1 MPRPGLTYDEITEA
15 ANRVLAAG
23 EKPTINRVREALGGR
38 GSSTTISRYLKDWKR
53 QVQEAGGVV
62 ELDDNVDAPQIKE
75 EVADISNASSE
86 ELKVDSDIG
95 VESTE
100 ASAIAASVA
109 VDEELQLC
117 FADEE
122 YELPAITNEQFRS
135 VEGDSELEVLKR
147 EHEALKIQFRRLNSA
162 VNKERIR
169 RQAFEMLAREAKEY
183 VNVIKEQIG
192 QRILDLRMAS
202 DQTINQL
209 KAHAREAKQESER
222 ELKFY
227 REELMRVQ
235 KEMGRNSS
243 QGKPVMTNRG
253 PRRQVTTT
261 TS

>member
-62 ELDDNVDAPQIKE
+62 ELDDNVDVPQIE
-75 EVADISNASSE
+75 EEAADASNAPLE
-86 ELKVDSDIG
+86 KLKVDSDID
-95 VESTE
+95 VESAET
-100 ASAIAASVA
+100 SATAASIA
-109 VDEELQLC
+109 
-117 FADEE
+117 ADEE
-122 YELPAITNEQFRS
+122 YELPAITHEQFRS
-135 VEGDSELEVLKR
+135 VEGGSELEVLKR

-235 KEMGRNSS
+235 KEIGRNSS
-243 QGKPVMTNRG
+243 QSKPVMTNRG

-261 TS
+261 S

>member
-53 QVQEAGGVV
+53 QVQEGQLAEPQKV
-62 ELDDNVDAPQIKE
+62 ETEESTAKK
-75 EVADISNASSE
+75 EVA
-86 ELKVDSDIG
+86 VP
-95 VESTE
+95 
-100 ASAIAASVA
+100 AASVEEQASVVAPVEAAA
-109 VDEELQLC
+109 VESAISIDEELQLC
-117 FADEE
+117 FSEEE
-122 YELPAITNEQFRS
+122 YELPAVTNEQFRP
-135 VEGDSELEVLKR
+135 VETDSELEALRR

-183 VNVIKEQIG
+183 VNVIKEQVG

-227 REELMRVQ
+227 REELMRIQ
-235 KEMGRNSS
+235 KETGRSGSHSKNSMAT
-243 QGKPVMTNRG
+243 GRG
-253 PRRQVTTT
+253 PRRQMT
-261 TS
+261 TSS